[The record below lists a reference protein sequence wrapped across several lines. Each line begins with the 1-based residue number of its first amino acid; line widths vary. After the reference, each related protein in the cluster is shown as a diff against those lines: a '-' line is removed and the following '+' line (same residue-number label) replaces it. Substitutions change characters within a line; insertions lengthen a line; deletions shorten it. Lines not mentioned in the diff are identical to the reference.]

1 MATCTPFDRPHP
13 LMFRRVWTHRQAHW
27 GSLAIMAAGWVAV
40 GLWVDLSPKVETD
53 FFFSADD
60 PQLRASV
67 ELGNRFSSAP
77 QVVVRAEDR
86 ADDRKLYL
94 EHIQS
99 LTEALGAIE
108 GASSVLSITTD
119 NPTRSP
125 LFGRILLTPD
135 ERATNLIVQTDGSDP
150 EQLLPRL
157 ESVLEEH
164 DTPDFGLVM
173 SGVPV
178 IVEQIRRNLFR
189 DLVVFSLAALLLYG
203 LLAGI
208 VYRDGAIVV
217 GTLTTCLSA
226 CAATLL
232 LTQALG
238 IQIGLLTANLITIVF
253 VLTLSHIVF
262 LTANWS
268 RVKARSLP
276 DDDAVGR
283 AVSLTAEASFW
294 SMTTTLLGFLSL
306 LVASAKPLRE
316 LGVAGAIGAATAM
329 AVAYGLYPT
338 FLRRI
343 HSGRT
348 EMAPPTSRP
357 PSEGHAYSRPKLLGA
372 IAMVAVFLGTGIT
385 KLDTDPGLLTY
396 FAEGSPL
403 RDGLEQIDLDG
414 GSSTLNIAVR
424 DAAGGRV
431 DQDVVNERMWA
442 FQDALE
448 DDSAVGVVLSPP
460 VLLGHAQTQPLAR
473 FMSLST
479 LLDIAASPAFGG
491 VARGFVS
498 IDRDE
503 GLFSLRMR
511 ESVEEGS
518 RESVIARLTDYA
530 RNAGLEP
537 VLVAGLYDLQAQL
550 GRLIASSLRIGLAGL
565 LVLFIGVALFV
576 ARSARHAAIMVAC
589 LAVIPLVVL
598 GTFGHLGIAVD
609 IITSPAANV
618 ALALGVDSMIHLVVR
633 VRHLGAEGLTPTE
646 SWATAR
652 HQILRPV
659 LSATLLICVGFG
671 IFTLSTFPPTQRFGF
686 AVILGTMTAATVA
699 LVALP
704 TAAAL
709 LPGKA
714 GSKL

>member
-1 MATCTPFDRPHP
+1 
-13 LMFRRVWTHRQAHW
+13 
-27 GSLAIMAAGWVAV
+27 MAAGLVAV
-40 GLWVDLSPKVETD
+40 GLWVDLSPQVETD

-60 PQLRASV
+60 PQLQASV
-67 ELGNRFSSAP
+67 ELGDRYASAP
-77 QVVVRAEDR
+77 QIVVRAEDR
-86 ADDRKLYL
+86 LDDHELYR
-94 EHIQS
+94 EHIRD
-99 LTEALGAIE
+99 LTGALDAVDGV
-108 GASSVLSITTD
+108 SNVLSITTD
-119 NPTRSP
+119 NPARSP

-135 ERATNLIVQTDGSDP
+135 ERATNLIVQTDDTDP
-150 EQLLPRL
+150 ELLLPRL

-164 DTPDFGLVM
+164 DTPEFGLVM
-173 SGVPV
+173 SGGPV

-203 LLAGI
+203 LLTGI

-217 GTLTTCLSA
+217 GALTTCLSA

-232 LTQALG
+232 MTQALG
-238 IQIGLLTANLITIVF
+238 IQIGLLTANLVTIVF

-268 RVKARSLP
+268 RTKVEARREARPEARP
-276 DDDAVGR
+276 DDEAVSQ

-294 SMTTTLLGFLSL
+294 SMATTLLGFLSL

-316 LGVAGAIGAATAM
+316 LGIAGAIGAATAM

-338 FLRRI
+338 FLRRA
-343 HSGRT
+343 HSART
-348 EMAPPTSRP
+348 EATPQTSARP
-357 PSEGHAYSRPKLLGA
+357 AEGRVYAQPRLLGA
-372 IAMVAVFLGTGIT
+372 IAILAVALGTGIA

-396 FAEGSPL
+396 FSEGSPM
-403 RDGLEQIDLDG
+403 RNGLERVDLDG

-431 DQDVVNERMWA
+431 DEDVVNERMWA

-448 DDSAVGVVLSPP
+448 ADPAVGVVLSPP
-460 VLLGHAQTQPLAR
+460 VLLGHARSQPLAR
-473 FMSLST
+473 FMSLAT
-479 LLDIAASPAFGG
+479 LLDIASSPAFGG

-498 IDRDE
+498 EDREE

-511 ESVEEGS
+511 ESAQEDS
-518 RESVIARLTDYA
+518 REGVIARLVDHA

-550 GRLIASSLRIGLAGL
+550 GRLIASSLRIGLGGL
-565 LVLFIGVALFV
+565 LVLFIGVALAV

-589 LAVIPLVVL
+589 LAVVPMVVL
-598 GTFGHLGIAVD
+598 GTFGHMGIAVD

-618 ALALGVDSMIHLVVR
+618 ALAMGDDSMIHWVVR
-633 VRHLGAEGLTPTE
+633 VRHLSTEGLAPAE
-646 SWATAR
+646 SWAKAR
-652 HQILRPV
+652 LQILKPV

-704 TAAAL
+704 TATAL
-709 LPGKA
+709 LHRGWR
-714 GSKL
+714 

>member
-1 MATCTPFDRPHP
+1 
-13 LMFRRVWTHRQAHW
+13 
-27 GSLAIMAAGWVAV
+27 MAAGWVAV

-86 ADDRKLYL
+86 ADDRQLYL
-94 EHIQS
+94 ELIQG

-108 GASSVLSITTD
+108 GASNVLSITTD

-208 VYRDGAIVV
+208 VYRNGGIVV
-217 GTLTTCLSA
+217 GALTTCLSA
-226 CAATLL
+226 CATTLL

-238 IQIGLLTANLITIVF
+238 IQIGLLTANLITIVC

-306 LVASAKPLRE
+306 LIASAKPLRE

-343 HSGRT
+343 HSSRT
-348 EMAPPTSRP
+348 EMAPPTSGP

-442 FQDALE
+442 FQDVSISLTLA
-448 DDSAVGVVLSPP
+448 DVNSAVGVVLSPP
-460 VLLGHAQTQPLAR
+460 VLLGHARTQPLAR

-498 IDRDE
+498 DDRDE

-518 RESVIARLTDYA
+518 RESVIARLTNYA

-537 VLVAGLYDLQAQL
+537 ALVAGLYDLQAQL
-550 GRLIASSLRIGLAGL
+550 GRLIASSLRIGLGGL

-618 ALALGVDSMIHLVVR
+618 ALAMGVDSMIHLVVR
-633 VRHLGAEGLTPTE
+633 VRHLGAEGLAPTE